1 MWALV
6 GIYGG
11 QEDNQFFR
19 RADSGLAESGV
30 EQARETFAARQV
42 LSAMVAPVTRGEPC
56 HGIHRDHDNARAGR
70 DTRGGR

>member
-30 EQARETFAARQV
+30 EQARETFVARQV
-42 LSAMVAPVTRGEPC
+42 LLAWSHP
-56 HGIHRDHDNARAGR
+56 
-70 DTRGGR
+70 

>member
-42 LSAMVAPVTRGEPC
+42 LSAMVAP
-56 HGIHRDHDNARAGR
+56 
-70 DTRGGR
+70 

>member
-19 RADSGLAESGV
+19 RADSGLAESW
-30 EQARETFAARQV
+30 
-42 LSAMVAPVTRGEPC
+42 LSRRNIVSKGE
-56 HGIHRDHDNARAGR
+56 
-70 DTRGGR
+70 